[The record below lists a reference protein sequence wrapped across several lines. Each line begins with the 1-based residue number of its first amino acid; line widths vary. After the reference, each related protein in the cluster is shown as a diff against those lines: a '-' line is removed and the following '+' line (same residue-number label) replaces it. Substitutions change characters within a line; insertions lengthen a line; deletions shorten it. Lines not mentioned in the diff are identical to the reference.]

1 MDLYVYVYVYA
12 VCVCVCVCV
21 RVRRTGA
28 NGDDHLSTRHEL
40 LHQCGRQR
48 GRRRP
53 DVDDIKRGVLRRPLE
68 AVSHAQY
75 HVALL

>member
-1 MDLYVYVYVYA
+1 MDLYVYVYA
-12 VCVCVCVCV
+12 VCVCV

-28 NGDDHLSTRHEL
+28 NRDDHLSTRREL

-68 AVSHAQY
+68 AVSHAQH

>member
-1 MDLYVYVYVYA
+1 MDLYVYA
-12 VCVCVCVCV
+12 VCVCVCV

-28 NGDDHLSTRHEL
+28 NRDDHLPTRRQL

-48 GRRRP
+48 GRRSP
-53 DVDDIKRGVLRRPLE
+53 DVDDIKRGVLRCPLE

>member
-1 MDLYVYVYVYA
+1 MDLYVYVYA

-21 RVRRTGA
+21 RRTGA
-28 NGDDHLSTRHEL
+28 NGEDHLSTRRLL